1 MANVGSEHLLAT
13 AAPTLLGLCHCL
25 LNSEHIDAF
34 LRLRGL
40 ESRNELHK
48 GKASYSIPARVAAS
62 GSVHDGSAACT
73 AEPIRKTFVPVARC
87 TWFETDGIK
96 LRTALRPQT
105 SLP

>member
-1 MANVGSEHLLAT
+1 MEEPKTTEPRKSHCSSLET
-13 AAPTLLGLCHCL
+13 ASPCHVKWF
-25 LNSEHIDAF
+25 N
-34 LRLRGL
+34 
-40 ESRNELHK
+40 
-48 GKASYSIPARVAAS
+48 PS

-73 AEPIRKTFVPVARC
+73 AEPIRKAFVPVARC